1 MKLRW
6 TALGFAF
13 GVAALLMTADVLSQE
28 APEPDDDMEQ
38 MMKLWEKYAL
48 PGPFHEKL
56 EFYVGTWDV
65 TTKFWMEGPD
75 ELPAESKSTMWCRAI
90 MGGRFIETRGQGTM
104 SFEYKGQVVDFPV
117 ESVGYIGYDNFKEK
131 YVGTWIESSGTA
143 MYHSEGTVDDTGK
156 VFTYFS
162 VWDEWETGRRNMP
175 YKMTDTILDANTVV
189 TEFHDMTMPAG
200 KSLVMQMTSRRK
212 NADPAGAV
220 EE

>member
-1 MKLRW
+1 
-6 TALGFAF
+6 
-13 GVAALLMTADVLSQE
+13 
-28 APEPDDDMEQ
+28 
-38 MMKLWEKYAL
+38 
-48 PGPFHEKL
+48 
-56 EFYVGTWDV
+56 
-65 TTKFWMEGPD
+65 
-75 ELPAESKSTMWCRAI
+75 
-90 MGGRFIETRGQGTM
+90 
-104 SFEYKGQVVDFPV
+104 
-117 ESVGYIGYDNFKEK
+117 
-131 YVGTWIESSGTA
+131 
-143 MYHSEGTVDDTGK
+143 YHSEGTVDDTGK